1 MHDPDDRMATAAY
14 QPEPRA
20 AAAARRF
27 VRDTLRTWRLGGPEP
42 GRADLIDDAVL
53 LTSELVTN
61 AVVHAGTPVQVTC
74 RLAESAV
81 EVVVLDRHPVQL
93 VPGRP
98 RSGAGAADRTSG
110 RGLLLPAE
118 LASSWGV
125 TYARTAKAV
134 WFRLGLDPDPE
145 PRRRTSRSRLA
156 GTVGTAAAELPP
168 LAAPAPSPQSGAR
181 VIPPVPAAAPVG
193 VLAPSAP
200 EAAVPGAA
208 VPGAAV
214 PVRPR
219 PGPR

>member
-1 MHDPDDRMATAAY
+1 MPDPDDRMATAAY
-14 QPEPRA
+14 QPEPLA

-61 AVVHAGTPVQVTC
+61 AIVHAGTPVQVTC

-93 VPGRP
+93 VPGRS
-98 RSGAGAADRTSG
+98 RAGAGAADRTSG
-110 RGLLLPAE
+110 RGLLLPGE

-134 WFRLGLDPDPE
+134 WFRLGLEPDPE
-145 PRRRTSRSRLA
+145 PPAGAPAAPGSA
-156 GTVGTAAAELPP
+156 GTAVAEPP
-168 LAAPAPSPQSGAR
+168 ALAAPAPAPQSSLWNTEPEAR
-181 VIPPVPAAAPVG
+181 TTPPAPVPSP
-193 VLAPSAP
+193 
-200 EAAVPGAA
+200 
-208 VPGAAV
+208 
-214 PVRPR
+214 
-219 PGPR
+219 